1 MLSLVLSPIKLARLV
16 VILIGTFVRIRREGL
31 VGVWL
36 GLELNLYG
44 FLVVINPDGHHNPE
58 PCIKYFVVQRTG
70 SILIL
75 RGFLFLTEECVERG
89 LIIRS
94 LGVLLKSGVFP
105 LHS

>member
-1 MLSLVLSPIKLARLV
+1 MLSFVISPIKVARV
-16 VILIGTFVRIRREGL
+16 WVILMGTFVRVGREGL

-58 PCIKYFVVQRTG
+58 PCVKYFVVQRTG

-75 RGFLFLTEECVERG
+75 GGFLFLIEECVERG

-94 LGVLLKSGVFP
+94 LGVALKSGIFP

>member
-1 MLSLVLSPIKLARLV
+1 MLSFVISPIKLARLS
-16 VILIGTFVRIRREGL
+16 VILMGTFVRVGREGL

-58 PCIKYFVVQRTG
+58 PCVKYFVVQRTG

-75 RGFLFLTEECVERG
+75 GGFLFLIEECVERG

-94 LGVLLKSGVFP
+94 LGVVLKSGIFP

>member
-1 MLSLVLSPIKLARLV
+1 MLSFVISPIKLARV
-16 VILIGTFVRIRREGL
+16 WVILMGTFVRVGREGL

-58 PCIKYFVVQRTG
+58 PCVKYFVVQRTG

-75 RGFLFLTEECVERG
+75 GGFLFLIEECVERG

-94 LGVLLKSGVFP
+94 LGVVLKSGIFP